1 MSEGNNAELFYSFFL
16 FNFAQICSLCFLTP
30 FNHITSVSTRQM
42 LEILED
48 SLNILTPNH
57 YTICQWYMGYI
68 VTIVMSSTDIL
79 LLKFHKIL
87 DSEKKKKI
95 ILLDAACERL
105 SSNEIREKNSE
116 RGLQIDECIR
126 IVHRQTF
133 LLR

>member
-1 MSEGNNAELFYSFFL
+1 
-16 FNFAQICSLCFLTP
+16 
-30 FNHITSVSTRQM
+30 
-42 LEILED
+42 
-48 SLNILTPNH
+48 
-57 YTICQWYMGYI
+57 MGYI

-87 DSEKKKKI
+87 DSEKEKKI